1 MSPKEFYSTYVADD
15 STSELTDRLV
25 YEIHLFN
32 PVHVLEFGC
41 GSGKNIKLLQDG
53 GVCVTG
59 LDISFINVIR
69 AQAKNEIKNVI
80 YGDET
85 HLRHLCNFDVVF
97 TCSVIDH
104 IESPLDIID
113 EFKRIANKAVILAE
127 TRDIVGPHYFSHKY
141 ESLGF
146 TKVDY
151 CWKSREGDG
160 ASYFIWVWQKG
171 IDSDFKEYYDKRDS
185 INDDLG

>member
-15 STSELTDRLV
+15 NTSELTDQLLNEV
-25 YEIHLFN
+25 NKYN
-32 PVHVLEFGC
+32 PVHALEFGC
-41 GSGKNIKLLQDG
+41 GSGKNLKPLQDY

-69 AQAKNEIKNVI
+69 ARARNEIRNI
-80 YGDET
+80 ICGDET

-104 IESPLDIID
+104 IESPEKIIQ

-127 TRDIVGPHYFSHKY
+127 TKDIVGPHYFSHKY
-141 ESLGF
+141 ESWGF

-160 ASYFIWVWQKG
+160 ASYFIWVWTKSFVDYG
-171 IDSDFKEYYDKRDS
+171 P
-185 INDDLG
+185 NDDLGTCAGYRA